1 MASLRIRIQLFISVS
16 GSRKPNQCGSKRIRI
31 WIRLSSH
38 KKLSFYMKNIHK
50 VGTRSKKAE
59 NQFFCKFWSISML
72 LDPDPHFQYGSGF
85 TTQLVS
91 ACPVLLQGLPLR
103 LPRREGQCLQTCP
116 PGIDERIGAGLQD
129 GRKRTFSCKGINTGK
144 CQK

>member
-1 MASLRIRIQLFISVS
+1 
-16 GSRKPNQCGSKRIRI
+16 
-31 WIRLSSH
+31 
-38 KKLSFYMKNIHK
+38 
-50 VGTRSKKAE
+50 
-59 NQFFCKFWSISML
+59 ML

-116 PGIDERIGAGLQD
+116 PGIDGRIGAGLQD
-129 GRKRTFSCKGINTGK
+129 GRKRTFSCKGINTGTFTNVK
-144 CQK
+144 NDVHCAILIPGFGCVSSNEVNVRSHDVRGKH